1 MMPSIAILLGV
12 PVSLEYRLASFGLS
26 RLMRSSSVNDSDIG
40 SYTFRECSFVPRLLL
55 LGGF

>member
-12 PVSLEYRLASFGLS
+12 PVSLEYRFASFGLS
-26 RLMRSSSVNDSDIG
+26 RLMRSPSVNDAYIG

-55 LGGF
+55 LGGC